1 MAGPQQAATRQ
12 RYLISGEAEER
23 VKAAA
28 SMVIDK
34 QISLLSNDKPAPLE
48 HKGGWG
54 WVIHVGAMGHD
65 MERPMISPDLC
76 CCQNGEIPTNSKHI
90 PH

>member
-1 MAGPQQAATRQ
+1 MAGPRPLPPV
-12 RYLISGEAEER
+12 RYLISGEAEEH

-48 HKGGWG
+48 HKGNWLGM
-54 WVIHVGAMGHD
+54 GAMGHD
-65 MERPMISPDLC
+65 MGHDIHRIGWWENLQDSPIFDGKNHGFL
-76 CCQNGEIPTNSKHI
+76 
-90 PH
+90 

>member
-1 MAGPQQAATRQ
+1 MFNATDQGPETLV

-48 HKGGWG
+48 HKGREVANFGD
-54 WVIHVGAMGHD
+54 VGHG
-65 MERPMISPDLC
+65 C
-76 CCQNGEIPTNSKHI
+76 
-90 PH
+90 